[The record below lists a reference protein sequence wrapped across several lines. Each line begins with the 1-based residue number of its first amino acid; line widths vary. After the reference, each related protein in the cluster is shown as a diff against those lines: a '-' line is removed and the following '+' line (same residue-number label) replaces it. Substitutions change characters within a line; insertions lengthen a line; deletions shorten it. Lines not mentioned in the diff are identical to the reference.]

1 MTIRQVD
8 GKKQRILRQL
18 PCELCDIN
26 ILTICRIQHFDG
38 LCLTSLQPG
47 VAFRFFGVT
56 TPVSGK
62 HAPPHEQSLP

>member
-26 ILTICRIQHFDG
+26 ILTICRIQHLGDVAQAFTG
-38 LCLTSLQPG
+38 SL
-47 VAFRFFGVT
+47 ASRFVHLET
-56 TPVSGK
+56 
-62 HAPPHEQSLP
+62 QSSD